1 MLASGRCR
9 RANPGCRSVLAP
21 SRAPFQTGRRPGH
34 QRAFHLH
41 PQSGPSSGISRRP
54 SPLLPWLR
62 ARGSG
67 GTAARPLLLFG
78 EVSGFCFPEP
88 WDGDEICAAL
98 GSEKIVPSP
107 RLGSGSERLLPGRK
121 RVSALGGPGGR
132 GGVAL
137 RLGGSEAGRPHHR
150 QRYGAALYL
159 EPSFCGRRSLTVSLR
174 MGYRSAS
181 ASSLFPGASLSFH
194 RVS

>member
-1 MLASGRCR
+1 MR
-9 RANPGCRSVLAP
+9 
-21 SRAPFQTGRRPGH
+21 
-34 QRAFHLH
+34 
-41 PQSGPSSGISRRP
+41 
-54 SPLLPWLR
+54 
-62 ARGSG
+62 
-67 GTAARPLLLFG
+67 FG

-137 RLGGSEAGRPHHR
+137 RLGDRIAVRDTVRP
-150 QRYGAALYL
+150 
-159 EPSFCGRRSLTVSLR
+159 FI
-174 MGYRSAS
+174 
-181 ASSLFPGASLSFH
+181 
-194 RVS
+194 